1 MSCRSGIFICRRS
14 RTFNLTLIQWWLLS
28 FMANIHSHQTWR
40 CSCKYFK
47 ALLVGGLL
55 LFFYSKWV
63 KGSVNA
69 TGPQRAFLSGNQIKW
84 QQFYAV
90 SEQALQ
96 INKQI
101 NKLNST
107 VCASAAG
114 LLRTQNS
121 QCAADVA
128 LSNCNKS
135 WPYFWP
141 TDNFIF
147 KLLSKLRQLCT
158 HKSFYVP
165 EETLSKDWANNL
177 SAFQLNIKY
186 WWFFPL

>member
-1 MSCRSGIFICRRS
+1 M
-14 RTFNLTLIQWWLLS
+14 
-28 FMANIHSHQTWR
+28 
-40 CSCKYFK
+40 
-47 ALLVGGLL
+47 
-55 LFFYSKWV
+55 

-121 QCAADVA
+121 EYAAAVV

-135 WPYFWP
+135 WPY
-141 TDNFIF
+141 
-147 KLLSKLRQLCT
+147 L
-158 HKSFYVP
+158 
-165 EETLSKDWANNL
+165 
-177 SAFQLNIKY
+177 
-186 WWFFPL
+186 